1 MNGCD
6 ASDWSGWSS
15 AKWYLCYGHTNCSCP
30 LHMLSARTHLTMF
43 HACGLAAV
51 SCRLTVPWVLRSS
64 PTIQLHFP
72 IFTCIS
78 PCTILCCPEC
88 AVSDWSGWSPCN
100 VACGLGAQFRV
111 RSVPQ
116 GQEAVCG
123 DIDLVD
129 EQICYRPDCGRGL
142 DVVYFIC
149 LKDGTCSLL
158 M

>member
-1 MNGCD
+1 MGAMPRIGAVGVLRNGTFATGTPIVAAHCT
-6 ASDWSGWSS
+6 
-15 AKWYLCYGHTNCSCP
+15 CYQQELT
-30 LHMLSARTHLTMF
+30 LTMF

-78 PCTILCCPEC
+78 LCTILCCPEC
-88 AVSDWSGWSPCN
+88 GVSDWSGWSPCN

-142 DVVYFIC
+142 NVVYIYTS
-149 LKDGTCSLL
+149 KRW
-158 M
+158 